1 MTCSPMPSD
10 WKVYLLPFVFAPLA
24 LVLAWLLSPV
34 PGLFLPLAALATGW
48 LGGAGPGLV
57 TAVLIALGLNFFL
70 LPPWDGWNSN
80 GQDLAISGAVFL
92 ESALIGMSVGRW
104 CGQRN
109 EQTRLSASYRTLTGQ
124 MLDMAWAVDP
134 QGRFCYD
141 IRGWHDR
148 TGQSFEEARSGWQL
162 RFEPDCRALVSRP
175 EELVRQAAHDGPSE
189 FKIQMRDG
197 SWRVFR
203 LVMIPVRDRRSNTLE
218 WLCGAID
225 VNDARSA
232 EQEAH
237 AYRHRLQAM
246 IDGTTDLVWAKD
258 LEGRYILVN
267 RAICEL
273 YGTNRDNLLGQEDY
287 AFWNQDIAED
297 LRANDREAIALG
309 HTIAREEGGWHNG
322 ARRSWWSVKF
332 PLRDEHGEIV
342 AVCGFAREITQ
353 QRLIEEQLKQARDEA
368 ETANRIKD
376 EFLAN
381 LSHELRTPLQAILGW
396 AQLLQRTRR
405 DDHDLHEALRV
416 IVRSSEA
423 QAQMIED
430 VLDVS
435 RITSGRLRLETQPL
449 DPASVV
455 EAAVKSVRPTAEAK
469 GISLEVRAQ
478 RDAGQVL
485 GDPTRLQQVV
495 WNLLTNAIK
504 FTPTGGHVTA
514 TIGRVANDIEI
525 TISDTGHGIPEDFL
539 PFMFERFRQAGRA
552 GSRGVSGLG
561 LGLALVRHLTEMHG
575 GTVSAESGGE
585 GLGSTFRVRLP
596 VRMNEPTSTGSHTRL
611 PGDLLRQ
618 MLEEAPP
625 LMARRVLV
633 VEDEPDARELLTRV
647 LRGCGAEVDAYDSAE
662 KALTALESN
671 HYDCLVSDI
680 ALPGRDGYSLISEI
694 RATESI
700 RELRTMPALAM
711 TAFARPED
719 ERKALDSGF
728 QRWLRKPVDPLRIAS
743 VLVDLLEEPAAS

>member
-1 MTCSPMPSD
+1 MTCSPMPSH

-24 LVLAWLLSPV
+24 LALAWLISPV
-34 PGLFLPLAALATGW
+34 PGLFLPLAALAAGW
-48 LGGAGPGLV
+48 LGGVGPGLV
-57 TAVLIALGLNFFL
+57 TAVLLAMGMNLFL
-70 LPPWDGWNSN
+70 LPPWDGWNAQ
-80 GQDLAISGAVFL
+80 GHDLAITGAVFV
-92 ESALIGMSVGRW
+92 ESAVVGMSVGRW
-104 CGQRN
+104 CGQRD
-109 EQTRLSASYRTLTGQ
+109 EQTRLYTSYRTLAGQ
-124 MLDMAWAVDP
+124 MLDMAWAIDP
-134 QGRFCYD
+134 EGRFCYD
-141 IRGWHDR
+141 VRGWHDR
-148 TGQSFEEARSGWQL
+148 TGQSLEEAISGWQT
-162 RFEPDCRALVSRP
+162 RFEPKARALVGKP
-175 EELVRQAAHDGPSE
+175 EEFVQRAAELASSE
-189 FKIQMRDG
+189 LKIQMKDG

-203 LVMIPVRDRRSNTLE
+203 LMMIPVRDSYSHTQE

-232 EQEAH
+232 EQEAQ

-267 RAICEL
+267 RALCEL
-273 YGTNRDNLLGQEDY
+273 YGTDRANLIGQEDF
-287 AFWNQDIAED
+287 AFWDAEIAED
-297 LRANDREAIALG
+297 LRANDREAIEIG

-322 ARRSWWSVKF
+322 ARRTWWSVKF
-332 PLRDEHGEIV
+332 PLRDEQGHVV

-353 QRLIEEQLKQARDEA
+353 QRVIEEQLKQARDEA

-405 DDHDLHEALRV
+405 DDTDLHEALRV
-416 IVRSSEA
+416 IVRSAEA

-449 DPASVV
+449 DPVQVV

-478 RDAGQVL
+478 REAGQVL

-514 TIGRVANDIEI
+514 SIGRVSNDIEI
-525 TISDTGHGIPEDFL
+525 SISDTGQGISADFL

-596 VRMNEPTSTGSHTRL
+596 VKMNEPTSTGSHTRL

-618 MLEEAPP
+618 MLEESPP

-633 VEDEPDARELLTRV
+633 VEDEPDARELLSRV
-647 LRGCGAEVDAYDSAE
+647 LRGCGAHVDAFDSAE
-662 KALTALESN
+662 KALNALESN
-671 HYDCLVSDI
+671 NYDCLVSDI

-719 ERKALDSGF
+719 ERKALESGF

-743 VLVDLLEEPAAS
+743 VLVDLLEEPTPS